1 MTQMMMADGV
11 PENEGFRHQASLA
24 RRRRESKYE
33 QMKWSTMTGKK
44 AKCHEKYKINVNY
57 HCA

>member
-1 MTQMMMADGV
+1 MMADGV